1 MNFHGKFEYCSLDTM
16 CKAVHTLLELA
27 KLWGR

>member
-16 CKAVHTLLELA
+16 RKARQVILNLA
-27 KLWGR
+27 QLWAR

>member
-16 CKAVHTLLELA
+16 QKAMNVIINLA
-27 KLWGR
+27 QLWAK